1 MSDLGLLLTLLV
13 SGLATFL
20 IRLSFIA
27 GESWLPRS
35 DALHTVLGYVPA
47 AVLAALIAPELL
59 VRDGALS
66 IGADNARLLAGLV
79 AIAVA
84 LASRSVMATILAGM
98 SALWLLSWLGG

>member
-1 MSDLGLLLTLLV
+1 MNDLGLLLTLFV

-27 GESWLPRS
+27 GERWLPRG

-59 VRDGALS
+59 VRNGTLALTT
-66 IGADNARLLAGLV
+66 DNARLLAGLV
-79 AIAVA
+79 AIAAA
-84 LASRSVMATILAGM
+84 LTSRSVMATILAGM
-98 SALWLLSWLGG
+98 SALWLLAWLGG

>member
-1 MSDLGLLLTLLV
+1 MNDLGLPLTLFV

-27 GESWLPRS
+27 GERWLPRGEG
-35 DALHTVLGYVPA
+35 LHAVLAYVPA

-59 VRDGALS
+59 VRDGSVLLT
-66 IGADNARLLAGLV
+66 ADNARLWAGLV

-84 LASRSVMATILAGM
+84 LASRSVMATIVAGM
-98 SALWLLSWLGG
+98 GALWLLQWLGG